1 MRISDWS
8 SDVCSSD
15 LTAPAQDAAAA
26 LRDRY
31 EWVSLDEAD
40 LVVALGGDGFMLQ
53 TPHAMLDRRQPQ
65 CPVFGLNLDT
75 VGFLMNEWR
84 ADGPE
89 ALLAHAKAAHVTR
102 RCMEATHHQ
111 GEQPRVPTITEE
123 ALLRATRQNHTTTST
138 T

>member
-53 TPHAMLDRRQPQ
+53 TLHAMLDRRQPQ
-65 CPVFGLNLDT
+65 CPVFGLNLGT
-75 VGFLMNEWR
+75 VGFLMNER
-84 ADGPE
+84 SE
-89 ALLAHAKAAHVTR
+89 ER
-102 RCMEATHHQ
+102 RVGKELVSTCRSWWCPYHSKK
-111 GEQPRVPTITEE
+111 
-123 ALLRATRQNHTTTST
+123 QN
-138 T
+138 